1 MDIYTLENV
10 CHTARLHSE
19 KKKEQKLIKNE
30 WETTNIHFSSPYEF
44 MIQFKS
50 NIFMSLF
57 KTIQGSH
64 TIWSIHSHY

>member
-1 MDIYTLENV
+1 MGIQKYTL
-10 CHTARLHSE
+10 
-19 KKKEQKLIKNE
+19 
-30 WETTNIHFSSPYEF
+30 SSPYEF

-64 TIWSIHSHY
+64 TIWSIHLHY